1 MQQFGGAGK
10 SAFDYVTRRFSASSA
25 GLKQSVGLD
34 LRWDC
39 RLARSRDPTEAP
51 SQPKRVAEAGSRF
64 RAELVCNSTPV
75 KNPN

>member
-51 SQPKRVAEAGSRF
+51 SQPK
-64 RAELVCNSTPV
+64 
-75 KNPN
+75 